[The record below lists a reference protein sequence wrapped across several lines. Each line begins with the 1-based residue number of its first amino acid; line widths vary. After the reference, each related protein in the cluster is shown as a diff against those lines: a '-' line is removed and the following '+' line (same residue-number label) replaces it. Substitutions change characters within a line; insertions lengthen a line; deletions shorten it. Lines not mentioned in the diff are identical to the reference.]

1 MDLSEKTRSR
11 LLALLTLGVFVFAL
25 VALHKISAEFTF
37 AQLQQEVRAMSV
49 RNLLLSAIVALL
61 SYLLLTAFDWVGMK
75 LTGKPVPFWQVVQT
89 AFVANAFGHTLG
101 MATFTGGAVRL
112 RGYFS
117 HGLNAAGVAYVVG
130 SAGLGFLLGCVL
142 CVGLALV
149 LEAHRI
155 TVGLHI
161 PIGVLHWIGIALLTG
176 LVGLLGLLSVG
187 KKSVHLFRR
196 DIALPSLVDGLV
208 MLFFSTLSLS
218 CAAGALYLL
227 LPAATEIGFVG
238 FIGLYLIA
246 IAIGVVS
253 HVPGGLGVFEATM
266 LVLLPSIPAPT
277 FLGAALVYR
286 VLYFFLPF
294 GLACIL
300 VVARFLFARWERLRH
315 TQRRREK

>member
-1 MDLSEKTRSR
+1 MDLSEKTRSC
-11 LLALLTLGVFVFAL
+11 LLALVTLAVFAFAL

-37 AQLQQEVRAMSV
+37 AQLKVEVRAMSI
-49 RNLLLSAIVALL
+49 RNLVLSALVAML

-155 TVGLHI
+155 TAGLHI
-161 PIGVLHWIGIALLTG
+161 PVSVLHWIGIALLAG
-176 LVGLLGLLSVG
+176 LALLLGLLSIG
-187 KKSVHLFRR
+187 KKSIHVWRR
-196 DIALPSLVDGLV
+196 DIALPSLEDGLV

-227 LPAATEIGFVG
+227 LPAATEIRFIG

-246 IAIGVVS
+246 IAIGVIS

-266 LVLLPSIPAPT
+266 LVLLPNIPAPT
-277 FLGAALVYR
+277 LLGAALVYR

-294 GLACIL
+294 GLACLL
-300 VVARFLFARWERLRH
+300 VVVRFLLARWERLKQL
-315 TQRRREK
+315 QRNRRQ